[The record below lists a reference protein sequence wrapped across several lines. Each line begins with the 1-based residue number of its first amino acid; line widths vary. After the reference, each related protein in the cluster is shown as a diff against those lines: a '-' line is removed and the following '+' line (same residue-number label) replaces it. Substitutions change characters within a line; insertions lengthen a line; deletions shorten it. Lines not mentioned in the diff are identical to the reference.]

1 MLKFAEDD
9 RVKPLEKSNVAISDQ
24 EFIEAYTAVASR
36 LLREFL
42 LENSLVVDVADLTKL
57 NYPLCSLE
65 SLAISDV

>member
-42 LENSLVVDVADLTKL
+42 LENSLVVDVADFDEVELP
-57 NYPLCSLE
+57 PLQP
-65 SLAISDV
+65 

>member
-9 RVKPLEKSNVAISDQ
+9 RVKPLGKSNVAISDQ

-42 LENSLVVDVADLTKL
+42 LENSLVVDVADFDEVELP
-57 NYPLCSLE
+57 PLQP
-65 SLAISDV
+65 